1 MESIAALWIAVVTAL
16 ADHAIAPL
24 LGLLHLTGV
33 ADDPREIATALL
45 ISAIQV
51 LIVACVFRPLE
62 DLVPAERWTDR
73 RYARIDRFY
82 TLLKLFGVLPIFTYL
97 LLDPFTS
104 WIGGLFAGVSGGDG
118 REALFSLQ
126 GMFPALRQHPV
137 LLFLAYFAIFDLVYY
152 LYHRLQHAVPWLWAL
167 HSLHHSQRQ
176 LNCWSNDRDH
186 YLDDLFEALV
196 ITGVS
201 LLIGVA
207 PIDYALLILIGEL
220 VQNFSHANV
229 RIGFGRI
236 FDKLVVDPKYHRL
249 HHMVIDPERPH
260 IHNCNFALVFP
271 FWDVLFGTALYAEK
285 QHPTGVDDPAIDAD
299 NMLGFVGQQVAALK
313 RFLRVMT
320 RQPATPG
327 SSASAGIE

>member
-1 MESIAALWIAVVTAL
+1 MESIAAFWTTAVTAL
-16 ADHAIAPL
+16 AGHAIAPL
-24 LGLLHLTGV
+24 LGWLHLTAL
-33 ADDPREIATALL
+33 ADDPREIAAALL
-45 ISAIQV
+45 ISAVQV

-62 DLVPAERWTDR
+62 DLLPAEHWVDR

-97 LLDPFTS
+97 LLDPFAS
-104 WIGGLFAGVSGGDG
+104 WVGGLFDGAATGVGG
-118 REALFSLQ
+118 AAPFSL
-126 GMFPALRQHPV
+126 LRLLPWLGGHSV
-137 LLFLAYFAIFDLVYY
+137 VLFLVYFAIFDLVYY
-152 LYHRLQHAVPWLWAL
+152 LIHRLQHGVPWLWAL

-207 PIDYALLILIGEL
+207 PVDYALLILIGEL

-236 FDKLVVDPKYHRL
+236 GDKLVVDPKYHRL
-249 HHMVIDPERPH
+249 HHMVMDPTQPH

-271 FWDVLFGTALYAEK
+271 LWDIVFGTALYSDK
-285 QHPTGVDDPAIDAD
+285 LHPTGVNDPAIDAD
-299 NMLGFVGQQVAALK
+299 NTLGFVGQQLAGLK
-313 RFLRVMT
+313 RFLAALPR
-320 RQPATPG
+320 PH
-327 SSASAGIE
+327 ASPTADVAGE